1 MDGKSQFLECL
12 LLLITF
18 KSFTMVTKSKN
29 ECIDLEYKILD
40 IKNSQRIRLKN
51 RIIFLFFSSFLLI

>member
-1 MDGKSQFLECL
+1 MGGKSQFLECL

-40 IKNSQRIRLKN
+40 IKKIAKKLNEKIGS
-51 RIIFLFFSSFLLI
+51 LF

>member
-12 LLLITF
+12 LLLIP
-18 KSFTMVTKSKN
+18 KLFTIATKSKN

-40 IKNSQRIRLKN
+40 IKKIAKKLNEKIGS
-51 RIIFLFFSSFLLI
+51 LF